1 VVPRPGSQP
10 ETEELRRHAA
20 QHLAAYKVPLYV
32 LLRTEPLPRNPAG
45 KALKPPLR
53 EAFLQARPA

>member
-1 VVPRPGSQP
+1 
-10 ETEELRRHAA
+10 
-20 QHLAAYKVPLYV
+20 V

-53 EAFLQARPA
+53 EAFLQHLAA